1 MKSSAS
7 QMFTPPSHR
16 WDWTSAHGRLVL
28 SALSICVGLAAWQT
42 LSTWVFKSIIFP
54 STTSTLAALIDL
66 FASGEIGKH
75 LGITSYRVLA
85 GFFVGSAAG
94 AVLGLLMGSFP
105 MVRKFLDPYTN
116 FFRFVTPIAW
126 ITPAVIWF
134 GVGEGSKLFL
144 ITYATLFIVLL
155 NTVAGVMHI
164 HRDKLR
170 MACAF
175 GARPWQMFLYVTLP
189 ASVSFILDGMRVALG
204 NSFMTVIGAEI
215 LSANSGL
222 GYLIY
227 SSRVYFRA
235 DVMFAVILLLGVM
248 GFAADRLFTLM
259 QHRILW
265 RYQAGK

>member
-1 MKSSAS
+1 M
-7 QMFTPPSHR
+7 
-16 WDWTSAHGRLVL
+16 L
-28 SALSICVGLAAWQT
+28 SALSIVVGLAVWQT
-42 LSTWVFKSIIFP
+42 LSTSVFKSIIFP
-54 STTSTLAALIDL
+54 SATSTLEALVDL
-66 FASGEIGKH
+66 FVSGEIGKH
-75 LGITSYRVLA
+75 LGITIYRVLT
-85 GFFVGSAAG
+85 GFFVGSAIG

-105 MVRKFLDPYTN
+105 WVRKFLDPYTN

-175 GARPWQMFLYVTLP
+175 GARPWQVFLYVTLP
-189 ASVSFILDGMRVALG
+189 ASVGFILDGMRVALG

-215 LSANSGL
+215 LSANTGL

-235 DVMFAVILLLGVM
+235 DVMFAVILLLGVL
-248 GFAADRLFTLM
+248 GFAADRLFTLV
-259 QHRILW
+259 QHRLLW